1 MPSKRVLD
9 WSNVGTAHIITTADR
24 ESSACRLLRPVRK
37 QQAQRPQRLRPTFAR
52 TRRDRTHV
60 RPSKNRHNGRNEPAR
75 RAKRDRTIWTVTDDW
90 PEDVLVTEAEIGLFE
105 VWFGDLFDELFGDG

>member
-9 WSNVGTAHIITTADR
+9 WSNVGTAGTRTSLPR
-24 ESSACRLLRPVRK
+24 PTESRLLVTFCRPVRK

-60 RPSKNRHNGRNEPAR
+60 RPSKNRHNDRNEPAR

-90 PEDVLVTEAEIGLFE
+90 PEDVPVTE
-105 VWFGDLFDELFGDG
+105 